1 MKKSENEIRRLEE
14 TINSLIEQIYKL
26 RTDISENKNAINTLI
41 KKVEEIELK

>member
-1 MKKSENEIRRLEE
+1 MENLVNEITRLEE
-14 TINSLIEQIYKL
+14 TINGLIEQIHKL